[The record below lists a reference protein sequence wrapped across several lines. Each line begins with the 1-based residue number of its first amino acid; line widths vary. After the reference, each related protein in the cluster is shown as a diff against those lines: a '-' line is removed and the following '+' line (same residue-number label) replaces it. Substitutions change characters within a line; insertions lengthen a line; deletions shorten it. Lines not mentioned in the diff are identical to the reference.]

1 MISKKDLSRTIV
13 VAALVVLTAA
23 EAVTYA
29 AEGVDTRAQT
39 ESMVQGAGA
48 DRDKAASTL
57 WRSYI
62 WENFPA
68 DALAGPEPDPLSEA
82 YLLKEWKP
90 FFITAHFQLNGDGK
104 LLLDCLHSLENQ
116 AIDPKPYKL
125 EDLAK
130 SIENLEHRVSAL
142 RAVDPALRDTNA
154 DALSSPIPEPTDSQ
168 AGGAPRTDAA
178 PVSASAASPQ
188 ERLKKYQEAFQA
200 SGELDVRLASA
211 FVRYGKEMNPFSGDA
226 LVEALA
232 GGTSMSQFLKH
243 LEPVSGHYQTLM
255 TTYMRYRKLAAGGH
269 QTTVSVA
276 PLRPGESG
284 NNVRDLQK
292 RLEQEDF
299 YSGPV
304 TGVYDSAT
312 QHAVKEFQIA
322 HQIDPDGVVGQTTK
336 AWLNV
341 PFREKAEMV
350 AYSMKGLRQ
359 SNTRTATRFIRI
371 NIPQFLLEYY
381 NDGKVQETHR
391 IVVGKAGGKK
401 VKFRGQMVG
410 ENQTPTLNSSIE
422 QVILNPRWYVSDR
435 IRLELNAQ
443 AKSDPEYFAKH
454 GYVQM
459 STLHSWGQPRIF
471 QQSGAKNALGR
482 VKFEFPNVYAVY
494 LHDTPLKHLFQRS
507 RRDFSHGCVRVDKAL
522 NLAETILKDDNSS
535 YGQKVNSIVQTDHQV
550 FVKLAQPI
558 PISIEYLPVSS
569 NANGQI
575 VFLGDP
581 YGLMKD
587 SVNQKTDS
595 PTVAGSRKARS
606 EG

>member
-1 MISKKDLSRTIV
+1 VS
-13 VAALVVLTAA
+13 
-23 EAVTYA
+23 YA
-29 AEGVDTRAQT
+29 SEGIDTRART
-39 ESMVQGAGA
+39 ESIAQGAGV

-68 DALAGPEPDPLSEA
+68 EALAGPEPDPLSEA
-82 YLLKEWKP
+82 YLRSEWKP
-90 FFITAHFQLNGDGK
+90 FFITAHFQLSGDGK
-104 LLLDCLHSLENQ
+104 LLWDCLHSLENQ
-116 AIDPKPYKL
+116 AIDPKPYRL
-125 EDLAK
+125 EELAK
-130 SIENLEHRVSAL
+130 SLENLKHRVSAL
-142 RAVDPALRDTNA
+142 RGVDAALRDTTA
-154 DALSSPIPEPTDSQ
+154 DALSNPITESGDSQ
-168 AGGAPRTDAA
+168 TGGVPRTDAA
-178 PVSASAASPQ
+178 PISAPGASPQ

-211 FVRYGKEMNPFSGDA
+211 FVRYAKEMNPFSGDA

-232 GGTSMSQFLKH
+232 GGVPLSQFLKQ
-243 LEPVSGHYQTLM
+243 LEPASAHYQTFM
-255 TTYMRYRKLAAGGH
+255 STYMRYRKLAAGSR
-269 QTTVSVA
+269 QTPVSVA

-299 YSGPV
+299 YSGAI

-322 HQIDPDGVVGQTTK
+322 HQIGPDGVVGQTTK
-336 AWLNV
+336 NWLNV

-350 AYSMKGLRQ
+350 AYSMRGMRQ
-359 SNTRTATRFIRI
+359 SNTRAATRFIRI

-381 NDGKVQETHR
+381 NDGKIQETHR

-459 STLHSWGQPRIF
+459 TTLHSWGQPRIF

-522 NLAETILKDDNSS
+522 SLAETVLKDDNSA
-535 YGQKVNSIVQTDHQV
+535 YGQKINSILQTDHPV

-569 NANGQI
+569 NGNGQI

-581 YGLMKD
+581 YGLLKD
-587 SVNQKTDS
+587 SVNQKADS
-595 PTVAGSRKARS
+595 PTVAGSRKTKS